1 MKVLNAILV
10 IALIVILIF
19 FVSGVFTFS
28 CQDEVT
34 GGDPETSAIKD
45 ESTRDYNIERDKE
58 LAKNRTPCDT
68 IALKEFILEN
78 YQEGNYLVEFDRTFT
93 YNVPKAA
100 VIYYKAN
107 RKQYVFSVIA
117 KSKEGERFVEKK
129 NLIGFESSF
138 INLDSTK
145 LGTAF
150 FFLTLFECNDGEFM
164 PIWEAEVPIH
174 GGFNSMKLKK
184 WKAKRIPYIEL
195 NYEAGIISGHRNYNY
210 FFVHSIDS
218 LPHLME
224 TYEGIVHK
232 RTMAIV
238 NDDKYPDYYE
248 YRFIEDS
255 LRITIRDSIP
265 FYWSQQKQ
273 LYITKVNRRWFRK
286 Y

>member
-1 MKVLNAILV
+1 MRVLNAILV
-10 IALIVILIF
+10 IALIVILVF
-19 FVSGVFTFS
+19 FITGDITFS
-28 CQDEVT
+28 CDERPA
-34 GGDPETSAIKD
+34 GGDPETSAVKD
-45 ESTRDYNIERDKE
+45 ESTRDYNIKRDKE
-58 LAKNRTPCDT
+58 LATNRTPCDT
-68 IALKEFILEN
+68 IALKEFILET
-78 YQEGNYLVEFDRTFT
+78 YSPGNYLVEFDRTFT
-93 YNVPKAA
+93 YNVPKEA
-100 VIYYKAN
+100 VIYHNVNK
-107 RKQYVFSVIA
+107 KKYVFCVIA

-150 FFLTLFECNDGEFM
+150 FFLTLFECIDDELV
-164 PIWEAEVPIH
+164 PIWESEVPIH
-174 GGFNSMKLKK
+174 GGFNSMKLKL
-184 WKAKRIPYIEL
+184 WKPKKIPFIEL
-195 NYEAGIISGHRNYNY
+195 NYEAGIISGHRDYNF
-210 FFVHSIDS
+210 FFVNGIDS

-232 RTMAIV
+232 RTMANI

-265 FYWSQQKQ
+265 FYWSEKRQ
-273 LYITKVNRRWFRK
+273 LYITDVNRRWFRK